1 MDNNEIVVD
10 LEYEKLLYDYV
21 ILSSR
26 CLINND
32 FSSFDYAFA
41 ELARKGSRLSLA
53 KYFEIVK
60 REEWKGDLVD
70 LAKSIIDIP
79 DKRKSAEDWLVVA
92 SFHCQ
97 DEVELENYP
106 KVKNVSDLKEK
117 LYFDNEYMLYVEDE
131 YAHRR
136 ASKVECK
143 NAWERLTKSH
153 DLFVNSDYAKAVKEA
168 QLSYY
173 QRYFS
178 EWDLMD
184 ASIYLNLSKAPDC
197 WLTDKD
203 ELANRSEGVYY
214 DREKI
219 FKLMEKVYRATSK
232 NGVYATDGYAY
243 NKMLLEKKASK
254 KKRQNAESIIGEISD
269 LRMFNESIHS
279 PFPEYELPDGVTK
292 NY

>member
-1 MDNNEIVVD
+1 MSDEENVFN
-10 LEYEKLLYDYV
+10 LEREKLLYDYV

-26 CLINND
+26 DYFEN
-32 FSSFDYAFA
+32 FSNFDYAFA
-41 ELARKGSRLSLA
+41 ELARKGSKLSLA
-53 KYFEIVK
+53 KYFEEEK
-60 REEWKGDLVD
+60 RENWKSDLVD
-70 LAKSIIDIP
+70 MAKSIINKP

-92 SFHCQ
+92 LFHSQ
-97 DEVELENYP
+97 DEVELEGDLD
-106 KVKNVSDLKEK
+106 VKTISDLKKK

-131 YAHRR
+131 YDHRR

-143 NAWERLTKSH
+143 NAWDRLTKSH

-184 ASIYLNLSKAPDC
+184 AAIYLNLSKAPNC

-214 DREKI
+214 NQENI
-219 FKLMEKVYRATSK
+219 FKLMGKVYKTLSK
-232 NGVYATDGYAY
+232 NGIFATDGYAY
-243 NKMLLEKKASK
+243 NKTLLEKTTSK
-254 KKRQNAESIIGEISD
+254 RKQQNAESILWEISE
-269 LRMFNESIHS
+269 LRMFNESINS
-279 PFPEYELPDGVTK
+279 PFPEYELPDDVTK
-292 NY
+292 TY